1 MQLPGFDI
9 NVPGEDVVQHHVLH
23 KVIAVVLFVVILLNG
38 GQGDGQKLGILGSA
52 FVGPF
57 HKHGVVRFDVGAKGL
72 IGIAVP
78 DKGVVGITQI
88 QGDELIGQPHFG
100 QVTARND
107 GSRLI
112 HNADDP
118 IDDIPHLVNDSL
130 K

>member
-9 NVPGEDVVQHHVLH
+9 NIAGENVVQHHVLH

-52 FVGPF
+52 FVGSF
-57 HKHGVVRFDVGAKGL
+57 YKHGVIRLDVGTERL

-88 QGDELIGQPHFG
+88 QGDELVGQPHFG
-100 QVTARND
+100 
-107 GSRLI
+107 
-112 HNADDP
+112 
-118 IDDIPHLVNDSL
+118 
-130 K
+130 